1 MIFAATPNIKHYYE
15 EFAKFIGQPNSV
27 GELKSEAKDLGKLIE
42 TQYDSL
48 TSKLIA
54 ITLVISSNI
63 YIYIIFLVSVCKNM
77 HTLLI
82 LKDHSRLLTTKS

>member
-54 ITLVISSNI
+54 IILAILSNI
-63 YIYIIFLVSVCKNM
+63 YILVSVCKNM

-82 LKDHSRLLTTKS
+82 LKDRSRLSTTKIQILT